1 MQMSSLFIHITNFVR
16 TSAIPIQTYY
26 YLKTPYYYF
35 KLYNVRDINQLIY
48 AKMLSIITI
57 IACYGLVTFK
67 YLVLMKETK

>member
-1 MQMSSLFIHITNFVR
+1 MSSLFIHITNFLR
-16 TSAIPIQTYY
+16 TSAIQIQTSAPCY
-26 YLKTPYYYF
+26 YL

>member
-1 MQMSSLFIHITNFVR
+1 MSSLFIHITNFLR
-16 TSAIPIQTYY
+16 TSAIPIQFSTPYY
-26 YLKTPYYYF
+26 YLK
-35 KLYNVRDINQLIY
+35 LCNVRDINQLIY